1 MGCNVMS
8 DMIICHQYSLLF
20 ADIAHSHDVASFNFC
35 KVFPVLFITE
45 VITTQAPHP
54 SVRVRE
60 RKVMEIRLEHS
71 CKTFAIVTNP
81 AVDVCFLFE
90 NYTKNGTSCWYK
102 TIII

>member
-1 MGCNVMS
+1 MS
-8 DMIICHQYSLLF
+8 DMIICHQYSPLF

-35 KVFPVLFITE
+35 RVFPVLFKTE

-81 AVDVCFLFE
+81 AVDVVSFLKTTRKTAPAAG
-90 NYTKNGTSCWYK
+90 TKRL
-102 TIII
+102 